1 MMKNFDQSVEINH
14 NIQINYIFLTI
25 IIESLLLVVQYQEK
39 LNKT

>member
-1 MMKNFDQSVEINH
+1 MMKNYDQSVEINH